1 MMNNPTFVRIWF
13 ELNYLKQIED
23 EPSAFK
29 VKSTISELDERRKKL
44 LAIREEIKKVGSNL
58 LKPYESH
65 LFY

>member
-13 ELNYLKQIED
+13 ELNYLKQIEE
-23 EPSAFK
+23 EPSAFR

>member
-13 ELNYLKQIED
+13 ELNYLKQIEE

>member
-44 LAIREEIKKVGSNL
+44 LAIREEIKKLGSNL
-58 LKPYESH
+58 LKPY
-65 LFY
+65 

>member
-1 MMNNPTFVRIWF
+1 MMNNPTFVRVWF
-13 ELNYLKQIED
+13 ELNYLKQIEE
-23 EPSAFK
+23 EPSAFR

-44 LAIREEIKKVGSNL
+44 LTIREEIKKVGSNL

>member
-1 MMNNPTFVRIWF
+1 MNNPTFVRVWF
-13 ELNYLKQIED
+13 ELNYLKQIEE
-23 EPSAFK
+23 EPSAFR